1 MPPPE
6 LLQTWILPALLGLGL
21 AAATGLRTFLPLL
34 LVSAA
39 ARFDLFGLDL
49 HEKVAWLETDAA
61 LIALVIATA
70 IELVADK
77 VPILDHG
84 LSLLGTVTRPAA
96 GVLAAGSVF
105 VGVDPVVATIAGL
118 IIGLPTSLAFHTAQ
132 TGTRIASTATTGG
145 LANPIVSVLEDV
157 LAFVTVLIAL
167 AAPILVP
174 LVLIGL
180 AMVIWRLVRMVR
192 RRPAATQPP
201 GSAAS

>member
-1 MPPPE
+1 MPTPE

-39 ARFDLFGLDL
+39 ARFDVFGLDL
-49 HEKVAWLETDAA
+49 HEKVAWLEGTPA
-61 LIALVIATA
+61 LIALAAATV

-96 GVLAAGSVF
+96 GILAAGSVF
-105 VGVDPVVATIAGL
+105 VGVDPAVAAIAGL
-118 IIGLPTSLAFHTAQ
+118 IIGLPTALAFHTAQ
-132 TGTRIASTATTGG
+132 TGTRLASTATTGG
-145 LANPIVSVLEDV
+145 LANPIVSVVEDA
-157 LAFVTVLIAL
+157 LAVAMVIIAL

-174 LVLIGL
+174 LALVLL
-180 AMVIWRLVRMVR
+180 LMAIWRMVR
-192 RRPAATQPP
+192 AARARRAA
-201 GSAAS
+201 G

>member
-1 MPPPE
+1 MPTPE

-49 HEKVAWLETDAA
+49 HEKVAWLESDPA
-61 LIALVIATA
+61 LIALAAATV
-70 IELVADK
+70 IELLADM

-96 GVLAAGSVF
+96 GILAAGSVF
-105 VGVDPVVATIAGL
+105 VGVDPMVAAIAGL
-118 IIGLPTSLAFHTAQ
+118 IIGLPTALAFHTAQ
-132 TGTRIASTATTGG
+132 SGTRLASTATTGG
-145 LANPIVSVLEDV
+145 LANPIVSVVEDV
-157 LAFVTVLIAL
+157 LAFIMVLVAL

-174 LVLIGL
+174 LALIL
-180 AMVIWRLVRMVR
+180 LLVAIWRMVR
-192 RRPAATQPP
+192 AARRRMAT
-201 GSAAS
+201 

>member
-6 LLQTWILPALLGLGL
+6 LFQTWILPALLGLGL

-49 HEKVAWLETDAA
+49 HQKVAWLETDPA
-61 LIALVIATA
+61 LIALAIATA
-70 IELVADK
+70 VELVADK

-96 GVLAAGSVF
+96 GILAAGSVF
-105 VGVDPVVATIAGL
+105 VGVDPVVATLAGL

-132 TGTRIASTATTGG
+132 TGTRLASTATTGG
-145 LANPIVSVLEDV
+145 LANPVVSVLEDI
-157 LAFVTVLIAL
+157 LAFATVLIAL
-167 AAPILVP
+167 AAPILAP
-174 LVLIGL
+174 LVLILLL
-180 AMVIWRLVRMVR
+180 AAIWRMVR
-192 RRPAATQPP
+192 AARRRMAT
-201 GSAAS
+201 